1 VSVRPVAETWVTVTA
16 EGGLLLPDTL
26 GKVATENAGLGGL
39 RPEDYGLPK
48 TQRLTERISA
58 VWSDVR
64 AHWRSFQISASKL
77 PESDRGTTDT
87 REWMRKL
94 FRELGY
100 DLTYRAAAEEIE
112 GTRYPISHRA
122 GDSADAPP
130 IHIVSFRQELNR
142 PAPSAEDAGKRSP
155 HGLMQGYL
163 NAEQDHQLW
172 GIVANGK
179 TVRLLRDSHHF
190 GRQSYL
196 EFDLEAML
204 EGEVFSD
211 FMLLYLLLHRSRL
224 PQPGQPAAECWLESW
239 RSRAESE
246 GTRARD
252 ALRNGVEEA
261 ITALGTGLMVNAHNV
276 ELKQRLSSPSLA
288 IDAYYRQ
295 LLKLVYRLLFLL
307 VAEERDLLFTSDAD
321 NADARARYDRHYG
334 VSRLR
339 RLAERSITARD
350 SRQTDLWRS
359 LLVTFDAMRD
369 PAKAHA
375 LGLEPLG
382 GGLFDTSS
390 CPDLTDET
398 QGDANSRDPY
408 DIRPMITNEYL
419 LRAIRGL
426 SLNTSTT
433 PFTRVN
439 YRDMDVEELG
449 SVYESLLDQEPSYS
463 DTGEFIF
470 RKSNERKSTG
480 SYYTPSSLVRE
491 LVNSALVPVVSEALE
506 RGRTPEEKRQ
516 NLLSL
521 KVCDPACG
529 SGHFLLAAARRI
541 GHELAQID
549 AGEGAEPDP
558 ETVRE
563 STREVIRHCIYGVDK
578 NPLAIDLC
586 KVALWIEGHSAGHP
600 IGFLDSHVKVGDS
613 LVGMFD
619 LEALQTGVPDDA
631 YKSVTGDDKKVAA
644 GIKKKNAQEKKG
656 QRGLWET
663 GEERDIL
670 GGFTKRLAEIEAM
683 PEESVEDVAAIAKAY
698 EALHRRDDWNDISLA
713 CDLWTW
719 AFFAPMQDQST
730 PSAFPSNLIPTTG
743 IVKQAVARGPK
754 TLDGRLVGAATKD
767 AWRIGFFHWPLQFP
781 EVFTRGNAGFDAVLG
796 NPPWERVKLQ
806 EKEFFAERSPE
817 IATAPNKAARD
828 RLIKAEEKKQSPLWF
843 SFVDAKRTA
852 ENASLFMRTSERFPL
867 TGRGDVNLYSVFAE
881 QFRRMTSLVGRA
893 GIIVPSGIATD
904 NTNRHFFGSLISSSS
919 ILSLYSFENEAKI
932 FPTVH
937 NEFKFCLLTTG
948 NTTRDRTMTF
958 VFFARYL
965 SDIHDAYRR
974 IELSVEDFERLNP
987 NTLTCPTFR
996 TAREAEITSGIYSR
1010 LPVLVNERTS
1020 TDPWGVSFKSMFHMS
1035 NDSGVFRTADQ
1046 LEGQG
1051 LSLTSDGRFQRVHG
1065 TEVAN
1070 GPNPGSD
1077 AVGNKVL
1084 PQEEIWLP
1092 LYEGKMIHQFD
1103 HRYGTYEGQSEA
1115 QARKGVLPQLDS
1127 TGHQDLERGVLA
1139 RYWVSENDVRK
1150 SVGDHQW
1157 YMGFRDITN
1166 SVSVRTAI
1174 FSLLPRVAV
1183 NHKTPL
1189 MFLAHDARRTA
1200 CFLGN
1205 CNSFVFDFVTRQK
1218 IGGVSLGFFILKQLT
1233 VVPPETFAGDLLE
1246 AVTERIMELTYTTH
1260 DLAPFALDCGYDG
1273 PPFIWDEERRAH
1285 LRAELDGIYA
1295 HLYGLSRDDFEYILG
1310 TFPIV
1315 ERNDIKEH
1323 GEFRTKRLCL
1333 KAYDR
1338 FANDPAVVAARPEV
1352 GVA

>member
-1 VSVRPVAETWVTVTA
+1 MSVRPVAETWVTVTA

-26 GKVATENAGLGGL
+26 AKIATEDAGLGGL
-39 RPEDYGLPK
+39 LPEDFGLPK

-64 AHWRSFQISASKL
+64 AHWRSFQISATKL

-87 REWMRKL
+87 REWMRKF
-94 FRELGY
+94 FRELDY
-100 DLTYRAAAEEIE
+100 EISYRAAAEEIE
-112 GTRYPISHRA
+112 GTRYPVSHRA
-122 GDSADAPP
+122 GDGPDGPP

-142 PAPSAEDAGKRSP
+142 PVPPNEDAGKRSP
-155 HGLMQGYL
+155 HGLMQAYL
-163 NAEQDHQLW
+163 NAAPQQLW

-179 TVRLLRDSHHF
+179 KVRLLRDSHHF

-224 PQPGQPAAECWLESW
+224 PQPGQQAAECWLEKW
-239 RSRAESE
+239 RSQAESE

-261 ITALGTGLMVNAHNV
+261 ITALGTGLMVNPHNAV
-276 ELKQRLSSPSLA
+276 LGDRLTSGVLP

-307 VAEERDLLFTSDAD
+307 VAEERDLLFTPGAE
-321 NADARARYDRHYG
+321 NADTRARYDRHYG

-369 PAKAHA
+369 PAKARA
-375 LGLEPLG
+375 LGLDPLG
-382 GGLFDTSS
+382 GGLFDASS
-390 CPDLTDET
+390 CPDLTDEP
-398 QGDANSRDPY
+398 QGDAHGRDPY
-408 DIRPMITNEYL
+408 DLRPMITNEYL

-463 DTGEFIF
+463 DAGEFIF

-491 LVNSALVPVVSEALE
+491 LVNSALVPVVNEALE
-506 RGRTPEEKRQ
+506 RGRTPKEKRQ
-516 NLLSL
+516 HLLAL

-529 SGHFLLAAARRI
+529 SGHFLLAAARRM
-541 GHELAQID
+541 GHELARID

-563 STREVIRHCIYGVDK
+563 ATREVIRHCIYGVDK

-600 IGFLDSHVKVGDS
+600 IGFLDNHVKVGDS
-613 LVGMFD
+613 LVGVFY
-619 LEALQTGVPDDA
+619 LEVLQTGIPDDA
-631 YKSVTGDDKKVAA
+631 YKPVTGDDRKVAA
-644 GIKKKNAQEKKG
+644 GIRKQNAQEKKG
-656 QRGLWET
+656 QRGLWES
-663 GEERDIL
+663 GEDRDIL
-670 GGFTKRLAEIEAM
+670 GSFTKRLAEIEAM
-683 PEESVEDVAAIAKAY
+683 PEETVEDVAAIAQAY

-719 AFFAPMQDQST
+719 SFFAPMPDQSQ
-730 PSAFPSNLIPTTG
+730 PGIFPSRLVPTTS
-743 IVKQAVARGPK
+743 IVRKVIAQGRK
-754 TLDGRLVGAATKD
+754 SLDGRLVGAAKGD
-767 AWRIGFFHWPLQFP
+767 AQRIGFFHWPLQFP
-781 EVFTRGNAGFDAVLG
+781 EVFTRTNKGFDAVLG

-806 EKEFFAERSPE
+806 EKEFFAEKSPE

-828 RLIKAEEKKQSPLWF
+828 RLIKAEEKKQSTLWF
-843 SFVDAKRTA
+843 AFVDAKRTA
-852 ENASLFMRTSERFPL
+852 ENASLFMRTSGRFDL
-867 TGRGDVNLYSVFAE
+867 TGGGDVNLYSVFAE
-881 QFRRMTSLVGRA
+881 HFREMAGNRGRA
-893 GIIVPSGIATD
+893 GVIVPTGIATD
-904 NTNRHFFGSLISSSS
+904 DSNKRFFGDLVDKQS
-919 ILSLYSFENEAKI
+919 IVLLLDFENRNGLFPGVHRSYKFSMLGMVGRAQRAKAFRAAFFLLDPAELRDPVRTFEMTAEQIALVNPNTKTMPI
-932 FPTVH
+932 FR
-937 NEFKFCLLTTG
+937 
-948 NTTRDRTMTF
+948 TTRD
-958 VFFARYL
+958 
-965 SDIHDAYRR
+965 
-974 IELSVEDFERLNP
+974 
-987 NTLTCPTFR
+987 
-996 TAREAEITSGIYSR
+996 AEITTAIYER
-1010 LPVLVNERTS
+1010 VPVLVNEVTGEN
-1020 TDPWGVSFKSMFHMS
+1020 PWGVTFKTMFHMS
-1035 NDSGVFRTADQ
+1035 NDSHLFRTREE
-1046 LEGQG
+1046 LETQG
-1051 LSLTSDGRFQRVHG
+1051 LVLGADGRFRPPATSG
-1065 TEVAN
+1065 N
-1070 GPNPGSD
+1070 GSSGK
-1077 AVGNKVL
+1077 VG
-1084 PQEEIWLP
+1084 ETWLP
-1092 LYEGKMIHQFD
+1092 LYEAKLIHHFD
-1103 HRYGTYEGQSEA
+1103 HRFATYTPDGATRDVTAEEHSDPA
-1115 QARKGVLPQLDS
+1115 FVVTP
-1127 TGHQDLERGVLA
+1127 
-1139 RYWVSENDVRK
+1139 RYWVRVRDLEAVLTIRRGWL
-1150 SVGDHQW
+1150 S
-1157 YMGFRDITN
+1157 GFRGITN
-1166 SVSVRTAI
+1166 ATNERTAI
-1174 FSLLPRVAV
+1174 FGMVPRVPA
-1183 NHKTPL
+1183 
-1189 MFLAHDARRTA
+1189 
-1200 CFLGN
+1200 GN
-1205 CNSFVFDFVTRQK
+1205 SLPITDYSNSPSPRHEAALIGGTTSFVFDFAARQK
-1218 IGGVSLGFFILKQLT
+1218 TGGSNFNFFIVKQLP
-1233 VVPPETFAGDLLE
+1233 VLPPETYTSQLLDLIVPRVLE
-1246 AVTERIMELTYTTH
+1246 LSFTAH
-1260 DLAPFALDCGYDG
+1260 DLASFARDLGYDG

-1323 GEFRTKRLCL
+1323 GKFRTKRLCL
-1333 KAYDR
+1333 EAYDR

>member
-1 VSVRPVAETWVTVTA
+1 MSVRPVAETWVTVTA
-16 EGGLLLPDTL
+16 EGGLLFPDTL
-26 GKVATENAGLGGL
+26 GKIATEDAGLGGL
-39 RPEDYGLPK
+39 RPEDYGLQK

-64 AHWRSFQISASKL
+64 AHWRSFQISATKL

-87 REWMRKL
+87 REWMRKF
-94 FRELGY
+94 FRELDY
-100 DLTYRAAAEEIE
+100 EVTYRAGAEEIE

-122 GDSADAPP
+122 GDNPDALP

-142 PAPSAEDAGKRSP
+142 PVPPNEGAGKRSP
-155 HGLMQGYL
+155 HGLMQAYL
-163 NAEQDHQLW
+163 NAAPQQLW

-179 TVRLLRDSHHF
+179 KVRLLRDSHHF

-224 PQPGQPAAECWLESW
+224 PQSGQPAAECWLEKW
-239 RSRAESE
+239 RSQAESE

-261 ITALGTGLMVNAHNV
+261 ITALGTGLMVNPHNAM
-276 ELKQRLSSPSLA
+276 LGDRLTSGALP

-307 VAEERDLLFTSDAD
+307 VAEERNLLFTDGAE
-321 NADARARYDRHYG
+321 NTDARARYDRHYG

-382 GGLFDTSS
+382 GGLFDVSS
-390 CPDLTDET
+390 CPDLTDEP
-398 QGDANSRDPY
+398 QGDATGHDPY
-408 DIRPMITNEYL
+408 DSRPMITNEYL

-449 SVYESLLDQEPSYS
+449 SVYESLLDQEPSHS

-491 LVNSALVPVVSEALE
+491 LVNSALVPVVNEALE
-506 RGRTPEEKRQ
+506 RGRTSEEKRQ
-516 NLLSL
+516 NLLAL

-529 SGHFLLAAARRI
+529 SGHFLLAAARRM
-541 GHELAQID
+541 GHELARID

-558 ETVRE
+558 DTVRE
-563 STREVIRHCIYGVDK
+563 ATREVIRHCIYGVDK

-600 IGFLDSHVKVGDS
+600 IGFLDNHVKVGDS
-613 LVGMFD
+613 LVGVFD
-619 LEALQTGVPDDA
+619 LEVLQSGIPDDA
-631 YKSVTGDDKKVAA
+631 YKPVTGDDKNIAA
-644 GIKKKNAQEKKG
+644 GIKKKNVQEKKG
-656 QRGLWET
+656 QRGLWESD
-663 GEERDIL
+663 EDRDIL
-670 GGFTKRLAEIEAM
+670 GSFTKRLGEIGMM
-683 PEESVEDVAAIAKAY
+683 PEETVEDVAAIARAY
-698 EALHRRDDWNDISLA
+698 EQLHRRDDWSDISLA

-719 AFFAPMQDQST
+719 AFFAPMRSEPSVQVDSMST
-730 PSAFPSNLIPTTG
+730 PSAPFPSRLVPTTST
-743 IVKQAVARGPK
+743 VRKVVAQGPK
-754 TLDGRLVGAATKD
+754 SLDGRLVGAAKGD
-767 AWRIGFFHWPLQFP
+767 AQRIGFFHWPLQFP
-781 EVFTRGNAGFDAVLG
+781 EVFTRTNKGFDAVLG

-806 EKEFFAERSPE
+806 EKEFFAEKSPE

-828 RLIKAEEKKQSPLWF
+828 RLIKAEEKKQSALWF
-843 SFVDAKRTA
+843 AFVDAKRTA
-852 ENASLFMRTSERFPL
+852 ENASLFMRTSGRFEL
-867 TGRGDVNLYSVFAE
+867 TGGGDVNLYSVFAE
-881 QFRRMTSLVGRA
+881 HFRNMAGNRGRA
-893 GIIVPSGIATD
+893 AVIVPTGIATD
-904 NTNRHFFGSLISSSS
+904 DSNKAFFGDLVDKRS
-919 ILSLYSFENEAKI
+919 IALLLDFENRNGLFPGVHRSYKFSMLGMVGRAQRANSFRAAFFLLDPAELRDPDRTFTMTAEQIALVNPNTKTMPI
-932 FPTVH
+932 FR
-937 NEFKFCLLTTG
+937 
-948 NTTRDRTMTF
+948 TTRD
-958 VFFARYL
+958 
-965 SDIHDAYRR
+965 
-974 IELSVEDFERLNP
+974 
-987 NTLTCPTFR
+987 
-996 TAREAEITSGIYSR
+996 AEITTAIYER
-1010 LPVLVNERTS
+1010 VPVLVNET
-1020 TDPWGVSFKSMFHMS
+1020 TGENPWGVTFKTMFHMS
-1035 NDSGVFRTADQ
+1035 NDSHIFRTREE
-1046 LEGQG
+1046 LESHGYVLG
-1051 LSLTSDGRFQRVHG
+1051 ADGRFHRPAASG
-1065 TEVAN
+1065 N
-1070 GPNPGSD
+1070 GSSGKAD
-1077 AVGNKVL
+1077 
-1084 PQEEIWLP
+1084 ETWLP
-1092 LYEGKMIHQFD
+1092 LYEAKLIHQFD
-1103 HRYGTYEGQSEA
+1103 HRFATYTSDG
-1115 QARKGVLPQLDS
+1115 S
-1127 TGHQDLERGVLA
+1127 TRGVTVEEHGDPNFSKMP
-1139 RYWVSENDVRK
+1139 RYWLPADN
-1150 SVGDHQW
+1150 
-1157 YMGFRDITN
+1157 
-1166 SVSVRTAI
+1166 VRTASSGPNGQVPEWLAVYRLI
-1174 FSLLPRVAV
+1174 TRATDERSMIACITELAGTNNSIGGLVLPMRNVRQALLVANLNSLVL
-1183 NHKTPL
+1183 
-1189 MFLAHDARRTA
+1189 
-1200 CFLGN
+1200 
-1205 CNSFVFDFVTRQK
+1205 DFAARQK
-1218 IGGVSLGFFILKQLT
+1218 LGGINFSFFIFRQLP
-1233 VVPPETFAGDLLE
+1233 VPSPETFTIDLLNLI
-1246 AVTERIMELTYTTH
+1246 APRVLELTYTAH
-1260 DLAPFALDCGYDG
+1260 DLAPFARDLGYDG

-1333 KAYDR
+1333 EAYDR

>member
-1 VSVRPVAETWVTVTA
+1 MSVRPVAETWVTVTA

-26 GKVATENAGLGGL
+26 GKIATENAGLGGL

-64 AHWRSFQISASKL
+64 AHWRSFQISGSKL
-77 PESDRGTTDT
+77 PQSDRGTTDT
-87 REWMRKL
+87 REWMRKF

-122 GDSADAPP
+122 GDSPDAPP

-142 PAPSAEDAGKRSP
+142 PAPSNEDAGKRSP
-155 HGLMQGYL
+155 HGLMQAYL
-163 NAEQDHQLW
+163 NAAQDQQLW
-172 GIVANGK
+172 GIVANGMK
-179 TVRLLRDSHHF
+179 VRLLRDSHHF

-224 PQPGQPAAECWLESW
+224 PQPGQPAADCWLEKW
-239 RSRAESE
+239 RSQAESE

-261 ITALGTGLMVNAHNV
+261 ITALGTGLMVNAHNAV
-276 ELKQRLSSPSLA
+276 LKERLASPALP

-307 VAEERDLLFTSDAD
+307 VAEERDLLFTPGAE
-321 NADARARYDRHYG
+321 NADVRARYDRHYG

-339 RLAERSITARD
+339 RLTERSITARD

-375 LGLEPLG
+375 LSLEPLG
-382 GGLFDTSS
+382 GGLFDASS
-390 CPDLTDET
+390 CPDLTDEP
-398 QGDANSRDPY
+398 QGDVHGRDPY
-408 DIRPMITNEYL
+408 DTRPMITNEYL

-491 LVNSALVPVVSEALE
+491 LVSSALVPVVNEALE

-529 SGHFLLAAARRI
+529 SGHFLLAAARRM
-541 GHELAQID
+541 GHELARLE

-600 IGFLDSHVKVGDS
+600 IGFLDNHVKVGDS
-613 LVGMFD
+613 LVGVFD
-619 LEALQTGVPDDA
+619 LEVLQTGIPDDA
-631 YKSVTGDDKKVAA
+631 YKAVTGDDKKVAA
-644 GIKKKNAQEKKG
+644 GIRKQNAQEKKG
-656 QRGLWET
+656 QRGLWE
-663 GEERDIL
+663 GSEDRDIL
-670 GGFTKRLAEIEAM
+670 GSFTKRLNEIEAM
-683 PEESVEDVAAIAKAY
+683 PEETVEDVATIAKAY
-698 EALHRRDDWNDISLA
+698 DALHRRDDWNDISLS

-719 AFFAPMQDQST
+719 AFFAPMPTQT
-730 PSAFPSNLIPTTG
+730 AGAYPSRLIPTTST
-743 IVKQAVARGPK
+743 VRKVVAQGPK
-754 TLDGRLVGAATKD
+754 SLDGRLVGAAKGD
-767 AWRIGFFHWPLQFP
+767 AQRIGFFHWPLQFP
-781 EVFTRGNAGFDAVLG
+781 EVFTRANRGFDAVLG
-796 NPPWERVKLQ
+796 NPPWEQVQPEETKY
-806 EKEFFAERSPE
+806 FVTIAPE
-817 IATAPNKAARD
+817 IAAA
-828 RLIKAEEKKQSPLWF
+828 AG
-843 SFVDAKRTA
+843 AKRKA
-852 ENASLFMRTSERFPL
+852 LIAKLKNEQPAIWHAWQAYVREVEGVSLFIRAAGRFLL
-867 TGRGDVNLYSVFAE
+867 TATGKINLYSTFAE
-881 QFRRMTSLVGRA
+881 HFRTMIGSRGRA
-893 GIIVPSGIATD
+893 GIIVPTGIATD
-904 NTNRHFFGSLISSSS
+904 DSNKRFFGDLVDNESIALLID
-919 ILSLYSFENEAKI
+919 FENRKGL
-932 FPTVH
+932 FPSVDSRV
-937 NEFKFCLLTTG
+937 KFSLLGMVGTSQRAQAFRTAFFLLDPAELR
-948 NTTRDRTMTF
+948 NPERVFTMTAEQIAL
-958 VFFARYL
+958 V
-965 SDIHDAYRR
+965 
-974 IELSVEDFERLNP
+974 NP
-987 NTLTCPTFR
+987 NTKTMTIFRAMRDVEISTAIYESVPVLLNEATGENPWGAKFRQGLFNMTSDSHLFR
-996 TAREAEITSGIYSR
+996 THEELEEARFTLG
-1010 LPVLVNERTS
+1010 
-1020 TDPWGVSFKSMFHMS
+1020 
-1035 NDSGVFRTADQ
+1035 
-1046 LEGQG
+1046 
-1051 LSLTSDGRFQRVHG
+1051 SDGRFRSSAGKVDRVTSQRDE
-1065 TEVAN
+1065 T
-1070 GPNPGSD
+1070 
-1077 AVGNKVL
+1077 
-1084 PQEEIWLP
+1084 WLP
-1092 LYEGKMIHQFD
+1092 LYEAKLIHHFD
-1103 HRYGTYEGQSEA
+1103 HRYATYTSDGATRDTTPGEHA
-1115 QARKGVLPQLDS
+1115 DPYYVVTP
-1127 TGHQDLERGVLA
+1127 
-1139 RYWVSENDVRK
+1139 RYWVAESEVHRTGG
-1150 SVGDHQW
+1150 SSQRW
-1157 YMGFRDITN
+1157 FLGFRDITN
-1166 SVSVRTAI
+1166 ATNERTAI
-1174 FSLLPRVAV
+1174 FTVIPHSAVGNNLPLLLPDPA
-1183 NHKTPL
+1183 TPAQL
-1189 MFLAHDARRTA
+1189 IAALQGSTST
-1200 CFLGN
+1200 L
-1205 CNSFVFDFVTRQK
+1205 VFDYSARLKV
-1218 IGGVSLGFFILKQLT
+1218 GGTHLNFFIAEQLP
-1233 VVPPETFAGDLLE
+1233 VLPPESYTPDLLE
-1246 AVTERIMELTYTTH
+1246 RIVPRVLELTYTAH
-1260 DLAPFALDCGYDG
+1260 DLASFARDLDYDG

-1323 GEFRTKRLCL
+1323 GEFRTRRLCL
-1333 KAYDR
+1333 EAYDR
-1338 FANDPAVVAARPEV
+1338 FADDPAVVAARPEV
-1352 GVA
+1352 GSL